1 MSLSFAALEAETCV
15 EHRPVR
21 LRIMAGLRRVLVQ
34 AFVPWK
40 LLTVDE
46 KVIKNIFLNLA
57 RTKRQKPLKRMRAWS
72 LVVLAL
78 WFFTLCLKPVKAAG
92 GGACE
97 VIAHKSDAAVH
108 TESIPASF

>member
-1 MSLSFAALEAETCV
+1 
-15 EHRPVR
+15 
-21 LRIMAGLRRVLVQ
+21 MAGLRRVLVQ

-46 KVIKNIFLNLA
+46 KVIKNIFLINLA
-57 RTKRQKPLKRMRAWS
+57 RTKVSKRQKPLKRMRTWS